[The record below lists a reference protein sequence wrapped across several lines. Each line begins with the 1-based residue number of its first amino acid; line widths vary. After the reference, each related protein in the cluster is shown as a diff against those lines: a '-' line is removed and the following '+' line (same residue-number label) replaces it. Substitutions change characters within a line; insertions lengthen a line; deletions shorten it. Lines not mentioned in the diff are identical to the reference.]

1 MTLPIPPIILA
12 LALAL
17 LLAAPFAFLAGRR
30 GGHHRG
36 MPGWVGFWVFFAGL
50 LVILSRAALW
60 ISFPVLGVLMFV
72 ALREYFFLTPVRPQD
87 RWAILATYLSIPCAL
102 APAFTDNLA
111 LFVAVVPVAL
121 LLVLPVLLAF
131 GPRQPGLL
139 DSVGRVLLGAL
150 VFVFAAAHLG
160 LMAHQPDGRLELFAI
175 LVLFGELP
183 QRVAGRP
190 RPGKELRRPAIGV
203 ALALL
208 VCAGIG
214 WWLGPLGAVTREQ
227 GVVAGALVALAVTA
241 GALVADAIA
250 QDLGL
255 GAASSRFGRGAF
267 LDRAIPAL
275 YAAPVCYHYFRYF
288 L

>member
-17 LLAAPFAFLAGRR
+17 LLATPFAFLASRR
-30 GGHHRG
+30 GGRHRG
-36 MPGWVGFWVFFAGL
+36 MPGWIGFWVFFAGL
-50 LVILSRAALW
+50 LVVLSRAGLW

-72 ALREYFFLTPVRPQD
+72 ALREYFSLTPVRPQD

-102 APAFTDNLA
+102 APAATDNLP
-111 LFVAVVPVAL
+111 LFVAVVPVGL
-121 LLVLPVLLAF
+121 LLVLPMLLAL

-139 DSVGRVLLGAL
+139 DAVGRVLLGAL
-150 VFVFAAAHLG
+150 VFVFCAAHFG
-160 LMAHQPDGRLELFAI
+160 LMAHQQQGRLELFAI
-175 LVLFGELP
+175 LVLLAELP
-183 QRVAGRP
+183 QRIAGRP
-190 RPGKELRRPAIGV
+190 LRGKGALLPAIGV
-203 ALALL
+203 AVALL
-208 VCAGIG
+208 VCSGIG
-214 WWLGPLGAVTREQ
+214 WWLGPLAMVTRFQ
-227 GVVAGALVALAVTA
+227 GLTAGALVALAVTA
-241 GALVADAIA
+241 GALVADAVA

-255 GAASSRFGRGAF
+255 AAASSRFGRGAF

>member
-30 GGHHRG
+30 GGRFRG

-50 LVILSRAALW
+50 LVILSRAEVW

-72 ALREYFFLTPVRPQD
+72 SLRQYFFLAPVRPQD
-87 RWAILATYLSIPCAL
+87 RFAILATYLSIPCAL
-102 APAFTDNLA
+102 TAAVGDDLG
-111 LFVAVVPVAL
+111 LFFMVVPVGVL
-121 LLVLPVLLAF
+121 LLLPLLLAY

-139 DSVGRVLLGAL
+139 DSVGRLLLAAL

-175 LVLFGELP
+175 LVLFAELP
-183 QRVAGRP
+183 QRIAGRP
-190 RPGKELRRPAIGV
+190 RPGQEVLRPAIGV

-208 VCAGIG
+208 ACTGIG
-214 WWLGPLGAVTREQ
+214 WWLGPLADVTRGQ
-227 GVVAGALVALAVTA
+227 GLTAGALVALAVTA
-241 GALVADAIA
+241 GALVADAVG

-255 GAASSRFGRGAF
+255 GGASSRFGRGAF

>member
-1 MTLPIPPIILA
+1 MALPIPPIILA

-30 GGHHRG
+30 GGRYRG
-36 MPGWVGFWVFFAGL
+36 MPGWVGFWVFFSGL
-50 LVILSRAALW
+50 LVILSRAEFW

-72 ALREYFFLTPVRPQD
+72 SLREYFFLAPVRPQD

-102 APAFTDNLA
+102 IPAVGDDLA
-111 LFVAVVPVAL
+111 LFVMVIPVGL
-121 LLVLPVLLAF
+121 LLLLPMLLSY

-160 LMAHQPDGRLELFAI
+160 LMAHQPRGRLELFAI
-175 LVLFGELP
+175 LVLFAELP

-190 RPGKELRRPAIGV
+190 RPGQEVLRPAIGV

-208 VCAGIG
+208 ACTGIG
-214 WWLGPLGAVTREQ
+214 WWLGPLGAVTRVQ
-227 GVVAGALVALAVTA
+227 GLTAGVLVALAVTA
-241 GALVADAIA
+241 GSLVADAVA
-250 QDLGL
+250 QELGL
-255 GAASSRFGRGAF
+255 AGSSSRFGRGAF

-275 YAAPVCYHYFRYF
+275 YAAPVFYHYFRYVP
-288 L
+288 